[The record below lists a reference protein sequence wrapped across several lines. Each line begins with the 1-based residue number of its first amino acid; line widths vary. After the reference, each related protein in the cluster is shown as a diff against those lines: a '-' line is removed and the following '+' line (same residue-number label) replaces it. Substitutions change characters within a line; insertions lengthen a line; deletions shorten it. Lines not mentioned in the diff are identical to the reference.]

1 MGRSSV
7 DFDFCVSMYCVNC
20 VFLEGKKKQ
29 DHDHADHDHI
39 HDVDGRSG
47 FRSVTTLEMKGSH
60 GRDKKTT
67 NESELK

>member
-7 DFDFCVSMYCVNC
+7 DFDFCVSMYSVNC
-20 VFLEGKKKQ
+20 VFLGGKKKQ
-29 DHDHADHDHI
+29 DHADHDHI
-39 HDVDGRSG
+39 QKVDVDGTRG

-60 GRDKKTT
+60 GHDKKTT